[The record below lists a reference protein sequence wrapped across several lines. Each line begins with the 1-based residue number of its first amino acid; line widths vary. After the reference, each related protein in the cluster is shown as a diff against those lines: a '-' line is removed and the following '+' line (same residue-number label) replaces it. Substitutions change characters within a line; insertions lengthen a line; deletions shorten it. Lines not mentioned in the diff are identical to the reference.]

1 MPLDEIIKAYADEI
15 QNLKNVLGDGNPESY
30 DQYRQIVGTI
40 QGIEWSRHKL
50 IDIVK
55 KLNQEE
61 EE

>member
-1 MPLDEIIKAYADEI
+1 MPFDEIIKAYADEI
-15 QNLKNVLGDGNPESY
+15 QNLKNVLGDGSPESY

>member
-15 QNLKNVLGDGNPESY
+15 QNLKNVLGDGSPESY
-30 DQYRQIVGTI
+30 AQYRQLVGTI

-50 IDIVK
+50 IDIIK

-61 EE
+61 E